1 MKQFKISAKNLAQ
14 LNVDNTCCRCFW
26 NLLQLRHKTPFNI
39 FPSIFSTFDS
49 LQKQLVEST
58 LAKTGKFPK
67 WLGDMADA
75 VGLAD
80 SPPRMEHLHSGTNII
95 LVGVPDHVFAWKDG
109 SVSPIDYKTARF
121 SKGQDSL
128 KPLYEAQ
135 LDAYSFLLDAKSSLK
150 SERGALVYFE
160 PAGAETMTLT
170 DTDYVQPWQVHVSYI
185 DVSGETTLELL
196 DLAREIYEQE
206 SAPDGRAEC
215 PDCELLHKVASL
227 VEKRGL
233 KQRDAMRFMTQ
244 REQTEY
250 LAQAQYQRKTAKLIH
265 AHSTNRV
272 SADMES
278 SLLLAWDWKE

>member
-14 LNVDNTCCRCFW
+14 LNIDNTCLRCFW

-58 LAKTGKFPK
+58 LAETGKFPK

-80 SPPRMEHLHSGTNII
+80 SPARMEHLHSGANII
-95 LVGVPDHVFAWKDG
+95 LVGIPDHVFAWKDG
-109 SVSPIDYKTARF
+109 SVSPVDYKTARF

-135 LDAYSFLLDAKSSLK
+135 LDAYSFLLDAKSSLE

-170 DTDYVQPWQVHVSYI
+170 DTGYVQPWQVHVSYI
-185 DVSGETTLELL
+185 DVSGETTVKLL
-196 DLAREIYEQE
+196 DLAREIYEQK

-215 PDCELLHKVASL
+215 MDCELLDKIAAL
-227 VEKRGL
+227 VKKQGL
-233 KQRDAMRFMTQ
+233 KQRDGLRFMTP
-244 REQTEY
+244 REQAEF
-250 LAQAQYQRKTAKLIH
+250 LALARYQRTTAKLID
-265 AHSTNRV
+265 ARSTNGV
-272 SADMES
+272 PANKDS
-278 SLLLAWDWKE
+278 SLLFDWDWKE

>member
-14 LNVDNTCCRCFW
+14 LNMENTCLRCFW
-26 NLLQLRHKTPFNI
+26 NLVQLRHKTPFNI

-49 LQKQLVEST
+49 LQKQIVEST
-58 LAKTGKFPK
+58 LAETGKFPK

-75 VGLAD
+75 VGLAE
-80 SPPRMEHLHSGTNII
+80 SPARMEHLHSGTNII
-95 LVGVPDHVFAWKDG
+95 LVGVPDHVFAWNDG

-135 LDAYSFLLDAKSSLK
+135 LDAYSFLLDAKSSLT

-160 PAGAETMTLT
+160 PTGAETMTLIET
-170 DTDYVQPWQVHVSYI
+170 GYVQPWQVHVSYI

-215 PDCELLHKVASL
+215 TDCELLDKVSAL
-227 VEKRGL
+227 VKKQGL
-233 KQRDAMRFMTQ
+233 KQRDGLRYMSS
-244 REQTEY
+244 RE
-250 LAQAQYQRKTAKLIH
+250 QAQYLAKARYQRTTAKLSEARI
-265 AHSTNRV
+265 TNGV
-272 SADMES
+272 SANKDS

>member
-14 LNVDNTCCRCFW
+14 LNNENTCLRCFW
-26 NLLQLRHKTPFNI
+26 NLLQLRHRTPFNI

-49 LQKQLVEST
+49 FQKQLVEN
-58 LAKTGKFPK
+58 AFEKTGKFPK

-80 SPPRMEHLHSGTNII
+80 SPPRMEHIHQRTNIV
-95 LVGVPDHVFAWKDG
+95 LVGIPDHVFEWKDG
-109 SVSPIDYKTARF
+109 SVSPIDYKTARY

-150 SERGALVYFE
+150 SEHGALVYFE
-160 PAGAETMTLT
+160 PTGADTMTLT
-170 DTDYVQPWQVHVSYI
+170 DSGYVQPWQVHVSYI

-196 DLAREIYEQE
+196 DLAREIYEQQ

-215 PDCELLHKVASL
+215 LDCELLEKVANL
-227 VEKRGL
+227 AEKQGL
-233 KQRDAMRFMTQ
+233 KQRDALRFMTQ
-244 REQTEY
+244 REQTQY
-250 LAQAQYQRKTAKLIH
+250 LAQAQYQRKTAKLIDSR
-265 AHSTNRV
+265 STNGLP
-272 SADMES
+272 ADKAS